1 MEKFNK
7 QLFELKNYIQIR
19 KICDYAKSNSK
30 FLIISGETGTGK
42 TEGLINYRK
51 TDFEN
56 IKYIRLR
63 KSMTT
68 SNFFSEIASAYGYKF
83 SYKTLYRF
91 MNWIRD
97 YIEEKDEKQ
106 LLIIDEGGMFNHE
119 QLSLIHEL
127 RDLTDG
133 NLGIILSGPKYFV
146 EKLDLWN
153 SMQKH
158 GVPEFY
164 RRVNKILPLIDLT
177 KEEIRSVCKAYNIE
191 SNKDINDQFI
201 KIKNI
206 GDLNNSIEN
215 YFYSKNNSKF

>member
-1 MEKFNK
+1 MEGFKK
-7 QLFELKNYIQIR
+7 ELFELRNYNQII
-19 KICDYAKSNSK
+19 KICDYAKSHSK

-51 TDFEN
+51 KDFDN
-56 IKYIRLR
+56 IKYVRLR

-68 SNFFSEIASAYGYKF
+68 SNFFTEIASAYGYKF

-97 YIEEKDEKQ
+97 YIEENDEKQ

-127 RDLTDG
+127 RDLTDE

-146 EKLDLWN
+146 EQLNLWN
-153 SMQKH
+153 NVQKR

-164 RRVNKILPLIDLT
+164 RRVNRIIPLKDLT
-177 KEEIRSVCKAYNIE
+177 KEEIRGVCKAYNIT
-191 SNKDINDQFI
+191 SNSDISTRFL
-201 KIKNI
+201 KMKTI
-206 GDLNNSIEN
+206 GDLTNSIEN
-215 YFYSKNNSKF
+215 YFYFKNNSKL